1 MVGGNLTGS
10 GTVKK
15 GILKIRNKLK
25 KDLTTEGNETLELKL
40 FTDADL
46 TEQVGNTKEIVILDK
61 SKSRLSSARLFSN
74 SERDKL
80 YGNRGNNNLRG
91 DSDVDHLYGDIGNDK
106 FYSGDGK
113 DTLIGAIGKN
123 DLYGG
128 IGNDV
133 FNLTTE
139 SGYDRIRNF
148 TKGEDRVDIAEFG
161 ICLLYTSPSP
171 RD

>member
-1 MVGGNLTGS
+1 
-10 GTVKK
+10 
-15 GILKIRNKLK
+15 
-25 KDLTTEGNETLELKL
+25 
-40 FTDADL
+40 
-46 TEQVGNTKEIVILDK
+46 
-61 SKSRLSSARLFSN
+61 SR
-74 SERDKL
+74 EDKL
-80 YGNRGNNNLRG
+80 YGDRGDNNLRG

-161 ICLLYTSPSP
+161 INQLGFFESGKNLKVNLDKENSDLLAQISNQNLNDGSIPDYIV
-171 RD
+171 